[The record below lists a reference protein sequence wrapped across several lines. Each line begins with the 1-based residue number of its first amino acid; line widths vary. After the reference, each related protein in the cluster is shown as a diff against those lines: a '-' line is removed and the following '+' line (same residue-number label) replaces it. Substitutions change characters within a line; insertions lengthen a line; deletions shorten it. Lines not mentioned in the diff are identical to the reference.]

1 MSETVPARPAE
12 GTDDV
17 AAVLAGIPL
26 FEGLPEVELLEIAR
40 VVRKRPARE
49 GEMLWRAGERADSL
63 VIVIDGKVT
72 LSLHLPGGRD
82 VDIARRGPGEILGE
96 TPLLDGGPH
105 PTTARVAERSTIV
118 ALSRVDFLALVLRN
132 HPTAFTLK
140 RRLAALACNRLRL
153 QLRAIA
159 APLGGEAPHLSAD
172 AMFDPSGPPDHRYV
186 RRLAAFRDFDTLG
199 LWGFLTAGHFARV
212 EAGATLLAEGEV
224 STDCLLTMKGAVERV
239 IVRGGRRIRVGLA
252 GPGAAF
258 GYEGLIDGGPSPV
271 TAVTRERTLL
281 LVLPRDAFEGHFTG
295 ESAGSR
301 AFLDAILRSLVQ
313 SMRQALRPQARLA
326 SSRTAGAEGPRSS
339 PSRTAGAEGP
349 RAPR

>member
-1 MSETVPARPAE
+1 MSEGATVRSAD
-12 GTDDV
+12 GTEDV

-26 FEGLPEVELLEIAR
+26 FEGLPDVELMEIAR
-40 VVRKRPARE
+40 VVRRRPARE
-49 GEMLWRAGERADSL
+49 GEVLWRAGEKADSL
-63 VIVIDGKVT
+63 VVVEDGKAT
-72 LSLHLPGGRD
+72 ISLHLPGGRD

-105 PTTARVAERSTIV
+105 PTTARIAERSTLV

-140 RRLAALACNRLRL
+140 RRLAALACHRLRL

-159 APLGGEAPHLSAD
+159 APLGGEAPQLRAD
-172 AMFDPSGPPDHRYV
+172 AVLEPSGPPDHRYV

-199 LWGFLTAGHFARV
+199 LWGFLTAGRFAHV

-224 STDCLLTMKGAVERV
+224 SSSCFLTMNGAVERV

-258 GYEGLIDGGPSPV
+258 GYESLIDGGPSPV

-281 LVLPRDAFEGHFTG
+281 LVLPRDAFDGHFTG
-295 ESAGSR
+295 EGAGSR
-301 AFLDAILRSLVQ
+301 AFLDAILRSLVL

-326 SSRTAGAEGPRSS
+326 SSRTAGAEGPPSAV
-339 PSRTAGAEGP
+339 SRTAGAEGP